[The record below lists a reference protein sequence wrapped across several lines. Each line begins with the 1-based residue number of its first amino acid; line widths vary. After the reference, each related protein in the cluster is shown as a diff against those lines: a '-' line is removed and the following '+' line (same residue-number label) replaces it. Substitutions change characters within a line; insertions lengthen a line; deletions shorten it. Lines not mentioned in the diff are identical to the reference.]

1 MDQDPGFARAA
12 PPGRPAVPLPPGGPV
27 PPVDELVLDLEQGHN
42 NSGEPRRHARHGQRR
57 RRQPIAARPVMAV
70 HVAVTAAALGFWAYQ
85 DRSLWFFGDEWD
97 FLVSR
102 GVWRPPT
109 SPAGLL
115 FPHNEHWST
124 LPLLLWRALFSVF
137 HLTSYW
143 PYLIPLLVV
152 QAVVVHLVWRT
163 CLQSGASPWVATA
176 AAGLLALLGAGS
188 EDFTWAFQI
197 GFVGSV
203 MFGLLALQLVGTGP
217 VAARRRRGADWAAC
231 ACLVAS
237 LMCSTV
243 GDAMVVGAA
252 VLALARL
259 QRASWPVVL
268 GPPVALY
275 AIWFAVVG
283 RTGLADHSDHV
294 TSTVLTAAPGYMLQG
309 LSSALGQTANLASAG
324 GALLVG
330 LVVWLARRAPGLW
343 QRAPVTLALC
353 ASVLAFYFLAALGR
367 DVTAVSPAVP
377 RYIYIAMALLTPL
390 VAVVLSGTGR
400 STVAT
405 VGAVCLLAVTAAGN
419 ISQVDAALPS
429 HDAQVAQ
436 LEHEVLAAARL
447 LGAGVPDV
455 SGPGASPV
463 APDPNLT
470 AGDMARLQRDGAFGH
485 PHLSALDLV
494 NARALLAMATWTGSE
509 TALTAHALFGGH
521 FRYVSSTYSSVH
533 RQGPGCLQFVPSSPA
548 YPLQISLAMPAGT
561 RAASVLTIS
570 PPAPPGTV
578 NQLAAFLVPTRG
590 PTSSVPVELAIGGKG
605 RGYFDDDDPGAS
617 VVLSWATGTPLTLCG
632 LATGT

>member
-1 MDQDPGFARAA
+1 MDQDPRLGRATLAR
-12 PPGRPAVPLPPGGPV
+12 GPGGAS
-27 PPVDELVLDLEQGHN
+27 PPDGRLTPDLEQGRRDDE
-42 NSGEPRRHARHGQRR
+42 EPRHLARNGRR
-57 RRQPIAARPVMAV
+57 RPPGHIPAGRVLAV
-70 HVAVTAAALGFWAYQ
+70 HVAVTVAALGFWAYQ
-85 DRSLWFFGDEWD
+85 DRALWFFGDEWD

-102 GVWRPPT
+102 GVWRSPT

-143 PYLIPLLVV
+143 PYLVPLLLV

-163 CLQSGASPWVATA
+163 CLRAGASPWVATA

-203 MFGLLALQLVGTGP
+203 MFGLLALQLVDTGP
-217 VAARRRRGADWAAC
+217 VEAGRRRRTDWAAC
-231 ACLVAS
+231 ACLIAS
-237 LMCSTV
+237 LMCSTI
-243 GDAMVVGAA
+243 GDAMVVGVA

-275 AIWFAVVG
+275 ALWFAVVG

-294 TSTVLTAAPGYMLQG
+294 TTGVLSAAPGYMLQG
-309 LSSALGQTANLASAG
+309 LSSALGQTANLATAG

-330 LVVWLARRAPGLW
+330 LAVWLARRAPTLW

-353 ASVLAFYFLAALGR
+353 ASVLTFYFLAALGR
-367 DVTAVSPAVP
+367 DTTTVSPAVP
-377 RYIYIAMALLTPL
+377 RYIYVAMALLMPL
-390 VAVVLSGTGR
+390 VAVVLSGNGR
-400 STVAT
+400 SGAAT
-405 VGAVCLLAVTAAGN
+405 LGAVCLLAVSAAGN
-419 ISQVDAALPS
+419 VSQATTALPS
-429 HDAQVAQ
+429 HDAEVTL
-436 LEHEVLAAARL
+436 LEHEVLASARL
-447 LGAGVPDV
+447 LGQGVQDV

-470 AGDMARLQRDGAFGH
+470 AADMARLQRAGAFGH
-485 PHLSALDLV
+485 PRLSVLDLV
-494 NARALLAMATWTGSE
+494 NARALLATATWTGSE
-509 TALTAHALFGGH
+509 TALTGRALFSGH
-521 FRYVSSTYSSVH
+521 FRYVSSTYSSVRH
-533 RQGPGCLQFVPSSPA
+533 TGPGCLQFVPSSPD

-561 RAASVLTIS
+561 RAASVLALS
-570 PPAPPGTV
+570 PPAPAGTV
-578 NQLAAFLVPTRG
+578 NHLAAFLVPTSG

-605 RGYFDDDDPGAS
+605 RGYFDDNDPAAS
-617 VVLSWATGTPLTLCG
+617 VVLTWAAGAPLTLCG
-632 LATGT
+632 LAAGT